1 MIPTMSSRE
10 RIDASLSHRE
20 PDRTPVFEYVLL
32 SPIADRFLGR
42 TYAGDFSH
50 WGNLVAEMGFE
61 SAVRRMAVDIAEVA
75 LRLGHDM
82 LYVIPNPTAAW
93 VDTGVVSDSSRFDPF
108 ADDAVEALRRRND
121 REEESPSLPPEE
133 RFLIYPVLR
142 EELARRGLD
151 LPILAPAYEHG
162 IWTDVALMQTLL
174 LDPDEAS
181 RHFALATRRSL
192 AWTERYF
199 DHGIELV
206 GVGGDFAGN
215 RPLISPEH
223 YREFIVPEVR
233 TVSRRVHAAGAR
245 AINASDGNLWPVI
258 DDFLSGC
265 EVDGYIEIDLYAGM
279 DLRRLKES
287 FGDRIAFL
295 GNLDCGNT
303 LSFGTPDEVRVHTL
317 NCIEAGLGRGGHIL
331 TASNAITAS
340 VPMVNYVAM
349 INAYRDRF
357 GIAPIE
363 LP

>member
-1 MIPTMSSRE
+1 MSSRQ
-10 RIDASLSHRE
+10 RIEAAFAHRE
-20 PDRTPVFEYVLL
+20 PDRTPIFEYVLL

-42 TYAGDFSH
+42 PYAGDFSH
-50 WGNLVAEMGFE
+50 WGTLVAEMGFE
-61 SAVRRMAVDIAEVA
+61 SAVRRMAVDVAELA

-82 LYVIPNPTAAW
+82 LYVLPNPTPGW
-93 VDTGVVSDSSRFDPF
+93 VDAGVESGVSPFDPF
-108 ADDAVEALRRRND
+108 ADDAVETLRRRND

-133 RFLIYPVLR
+133 RFLIYPALR

-151 LPILAPAYEHG
+151 LPLLAPAYEHG

-174 LDPDEAS
+174 LDPDEAR

-192 AWTERYF
+192 AWTERYLE
-199 DHGIELV
+199 HGIELI

-215 RPLISPEH
+215 RPLISPEL
-223 YREFIVPEVR
+223 YREFIAPEVR
-233 TVSRRVHAAGAR
+233 AVSRRVHAGGAR

-258 DDFLSGC
+258 DHFLLGC
-265 EVDGYIEIDLYAGM
+265 EVDGYIEIDLRAGM
-279 DLRRLKES
+279 DLRKLKAG
-287 FGDRIAFL
+287 FGERIAFL

-303 LSFGTPDEVRVHTL
+303 LSFGTPDEVRAHTL
-317 NCIEAGLGRGGHIL
+317 DCIEAGLGGGGHVL

-340 VPMVNYVAM
+340 VPIENYLAM

-357 GIAPIE
+357 RIPPID